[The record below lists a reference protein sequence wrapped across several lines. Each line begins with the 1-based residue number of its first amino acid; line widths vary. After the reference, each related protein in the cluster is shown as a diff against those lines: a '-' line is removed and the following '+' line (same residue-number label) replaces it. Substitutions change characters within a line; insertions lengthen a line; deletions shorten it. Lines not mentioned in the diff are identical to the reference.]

1 MENDKDITA
10 ATSKWL
16 QKLSF
21 DEPSENFQK
30 NIMQSV
36 FALERKKENDN
47 LSYWWFLLLIPAF
60 VAGGWFLSTI
70 SGISVNLSGAWQSIQ
85 EYYFSVN
92 TGMGEF
98 FNRIKSINISPAII
112 LIFLAVLSLL
122 IVEDI
127 FSKSRQKLKTD
138 V

>member
-1 MENDKDITA
+1 MENDKEITA

-16 QKLSF
+16 QKLPF
-21 DEPSENFQK
+21 DEPSENFQR
-30 NIMQSV
+30 NVMQTI
-36 FALERKKENDN
+36 FALDAKKENDS

-60 VAGGWFLSTI
+60 VAGGWFLST
-70 SGISVNLSGAWQSIQ
+70 SISVNLSGAWQSIQ
-85 EYYFSVN
+85 EYYFSIN
-92 TGMGEF
+92 SGMGEF
-98 FNRIKSINISPAII
+98 FHRIKSINISPAII

-122 IVEDI
+122 VVEDI